1 MRLRRVLSVVP
12 PLALSAAT
20 LAIGT
25 AAATATA
32 RSASAHHTL
41 RLVAKPGRIAPAHL
55 LAPGDRLERLVEL
68 RVRGR
73 GRFAEVYFAA
83 RARSSSRLDADRVH
97 GLRVELRSCP
107 RRWKRHRAV
116 YTCKRSRV
124 ILALRPLVGRTRL
137 KRLRLAGGQTVHLRL
152 VVTLPVG
159 SKGSL
164 QGQTSSAVY
173 SFRGVRAKRR

>member
-1 MRLRRVLSVVP
+1 MSLPRVLSVVP

-32 RSASAHHTL
+32 GPASGRHSL
-41 RLVAKPGRIAPAHL
+41 RLVAKPGRIAPARL
-55 LAPGDRLERLVEL
+55 LAPGDRVERLVEV
-68 RVRGR
+68 RARGR
-73 GRFAEVYFAA
+73 GRFAAVYFVA
-83 RARSSSRLDADRVH
+83 RARRGSRLDADRVH
-97 GLRVELRSCP
+97 GLRIELRSCP
-107 RRWKRHRAV
+107 RRWKRRGSV

-124 ILALRPLVGRTRL
+124 ILGRRPLVGRTRL

-152 VVTLPVG
+152 VVTLPRN
-159 SKGSL
+159 STRSL
-164 QGQTSSAVY
+164 QGQTTSAAY

>member
-1 MRLRRVLSVVP
+1 MSLGRVLSVVP

-32 RSASAHHTL
+32 RPAAAHHSL
-41 RLVAKPGRIAPAHL
+41 RLVAKPGRIAPASL
-55 LAPGDRLERLVEL
+55 LAPGDRVERLVEL
-68 RVRGR
+68 RARGR
-73 GRFAEVYFAA
+73 GRFAAVYFAA
-83 RARSSSRLDADRVH
+83 RARRSSRLDADRVQ

-107 RRWKRHRAV
+107 RRWKRRGAV

-124 ILALRPLVGRTRL
+124 ILAGRPLVGRTRL
-137 KRLRLAGGQTVHLRL
+137 KRLRLAGGQTAHLRL
-152 VVTLPVG
+152 MITLPRG
-159 SKGSL
+159 SAGSL
-164 QGQTSSAVY
+164 AGQSTSAIY